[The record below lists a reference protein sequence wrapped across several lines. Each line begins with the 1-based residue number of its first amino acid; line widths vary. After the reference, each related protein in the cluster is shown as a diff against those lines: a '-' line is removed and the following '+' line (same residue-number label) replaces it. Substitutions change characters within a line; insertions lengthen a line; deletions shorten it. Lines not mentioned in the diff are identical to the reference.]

1 MNRTP
6 PSRNV
11 PACVPPTVPADT
23 IRLAR
28 SADAAAVADLIEH
41 SCLAFASGNEERK
54 QAHALL
60 DAGLASQQRPIR
72 EGTCFVAECGSE
84 IIGVCAWSGRRD
96 VAEAA
101 RVRAL
106 AVHPGHPPLALARLM
121 LVLCESAAA
130 RQGFDWL
137 EAMTTRPQAWVYL
150 ACGFGSAEP
159 LELPCPQD
167 VTVPCLLVRK
177 SIGGAPRPFQRQV
190 PPASL
195 RN

>member
-1 MNRTP
+1 MP
-6 PSRNV
+6 LSVPSS
-11 PACVPPTVPADT
+11 VPPTVPADT

-28 SADAAAVADLIEH
+28 AADAPAVVDLIEH
-41 SCLAFASGNEERK
+41 SCLALAHNDEERRH
-54 QAHALL
+54 AHALL
-60 DAGLASQQRPIR
+60 DAGLAAQQRPIR

-137 EAMTTRPQAWVYL
+137 EAITTRPQAWVYF

-159 LELPCPQD
+159 SELPCPRD

-177 SIGGAPRPFQRQV
+177 PIGSHPRPAHR
-190 PPASL
+190 PPRKASL
-195 RN
+195 RI